1 GMNRDVV
8 TQGAIEMLIKSIYKP
23 HLMKQLLE
31 EEPYIIVLAI
41 VSPSILIAMYNS
53 GTFEQALQMWLPNT
67 MRLANLA
74 AILSALAQKLTLA
87 DLFVQQRNL
96 INEYAQVILDN
107 LIDGVRVN
115 HSLSLAMEIVT
126 IKLATQEMDMALR
139 EGGYAVTSEKVHE
152 MLEKNYVKALKDA
165 WDELTWLE
173 KFSAI
178 RHSRKLL
185 KFGRKPLI
193 MKNTVD
199 CGGHIDLSVKSLFK
213 FHLELLKGTISRA
226 VNGGA
231 RKVRVAKN
239 AMTKGVFLKIYSML
253 PDVYKF
259 ITVSSVLSLL
269 LTFLFQID
277 CMIRAHREAKVAAQ
291 LQKESEWDNIINR
304 TFQYSKL
311 ENPIGYR
318 STAEERLQSEH
329 PEAFEYYKFCIGKED
344 LVEQ

>member
-1 GMNRDVV
+1 MKTYNVGGMNRDMV

-152 MLEKNYVKALKDA
+152 ALEKNYVKALRM
-165 WDELTWLE
+165 L
-173 KFSAI
+173 
-178 RHSRKLL
+178 
-185 KFGRKPLI
+185 
-193 MKNTVD
+193 
-199 CGGHIDLSVKSLFK
+199 
-213 FHLELLKGTISRA
+213 GT
-226 VNGGA
+226 N
-231 RKVRVAKN
+231 
-239 AMTKGVFLKIYSML
+239 
-253 PDVYKF
+253 
-259 ITVSSVLSLL
+259 
-269 LTFLFQID
+269 
-277 CMIRAHREAKVAAQ
+277 
-291 LQKESEWDNIINR
+291 
-304 TFQYSKL
+304 
-311 ENPIGYR
+311 
-318 STAEERLQSEH
+318 
-329 PEAFEYYKFCIGKED
+329 
-344 LVEQ
+344 